1 MTKFSI
7 ITITYNADAF
17 LPRTVESVL
26 SQHYRDIE
34 HIIIDGASTDST
46 ISVAQDYMQR
56 SYAAQNGH
64 EVRIVSE
71 PDNGLYD
78 AMNKGLRQASGDYI
92 CFLNAGDF
100 FPNANVLDTIVSRS
114 LTGKSRQQLPA
125 VIYGD
130 TDIVDNDG
138 NFLRHRRLAPP
149 RNLTW
154 RSFRKG
160 MLVCHQAFYAR
171 LDIARTVPYDT
182 RYRYSADV
190 DWCIR
195 VMKEA
200 ERMGAGLAYVDSVV
214 VNYTQEGQTTKHHRD
229 SLKERYW
236 VMQCHYGAF
245 TTALMHA
252 WFAVRA
258 VVKKLKK
265 GCCLNIPFSTLKK
278 LTHYIILHIPNYL
291 IKSTTYLFFFNYQ
304 KTNIFLFSV
313 QR

>member
-7 ITITYNADAF
+7 ITITYNAEAF

-46 ISVAQDYMQR
+46 LSVAQDYMQR

-130 TDIVDNDG
+130 TDIVDNEG

-214 VNYTQEGQTTKHHRD
+214 VNYTYEGQTTKHHRD
-229 SLKERYW
+229 SLKERYR

-258 VVKKLKK
+258 VVKK
-265 GCCLNIPFSTLKK
+265 
-278 LTHYIILHIPNYL
+278 
-291 IKSTTYLFFFNYQ
+291 
-304 KTNIFLFSV
+304 
-313 QR
+313 

>member
-7 ITITYNADAF
+7 ITITYNAEAF

-46 ISVAQDYMQR
+46 VSVAQDYMQR

-114 LTGKSRQQLPA
+114 LTGKIRQQLPA

-229 SLKERYW
+229 SLKERYR

-258 VVKKLKK
+258 VVKK
-265 GCCLNIPFSTLKK
+265 
-278 LTHYIILHIPNYL
+278 
-291 IKSTTYLFFFNYQ
+291 
-304 KTNIFLFSV
+304 
-313 QR
+313 

>member
-7 ITITYNADAF
+7 ITITYNAEAF

-26 SQHYRDIE
+26 LQHYRDIE

-229 SLKERYW
+229 SLKERYR

-258 VVKKLKK
+258 VVKK
-265 GCCLNIPFSTLKK
+265 
-278 LTHYIILHIPNYL
+278 
-291 IKSTTYLFFFNYQ
+291 
-304 KTNIFLFSV
+304 
-313 QR
+313 

>member
-7 ITITYNADAF
+7 ITITYNAEAF

-229 SLKERYW
+229 SLKERYR
-236 VMQCHYGAF
+236 VMQRHYGAF

-258 VVKKLKK
+258 VVKK
-265 GCCLNIPFSTLKK
+265 
-278 LTHYIILHIPNYL
+278 
-291 IKSTTYLFFFNYQ
+291 
-304 KTNIFLFSV
+304 
-313 QR
+313 

>member
-7 ITITYNADAF
+7 ITITYNAEAF

-138 NFLRHRRLAPP
+138 NFLRHHRLAPP

-229 SLKERYW
+229 SLKERYR

-258 VVKKLKK
+258 VVKK
-265 GCCLNIPFSTLKK
+265 
-278 LTHYIILHIPNYL
+278 
-291 IKSTTYLFFFNYQ
+291 
-304 KTNIFLFSV
+304 
-313 QR
+313 

>member
-7 ITITYNADAF
+7 ITITYNAEAF

-229 SLKERYW
+229 SLKERYR
-236 VMQCHYGAF
+236 VMQCHYGAL

-258 VVKKLKK
+258 VVKK
-265 GCCLNIPFSTLKK
+265 
-278 LTHYIILHIPNYL
+278 
-291 IKSTTYLFFFNYQ
+291 
-304 KTNIFLFSV
+304 
-313 QR
+313 

>member
-7 ITITYNADAF
+7 ITITYNAEAF

-34 HIIIDGASTDST
+34 QIIIDGASTDST
-46 ISVAQDYMQR
+46 LSVAQDYMQR

-100 FPNANVLDTIVSRS
+100 FPNANVLDTIVSIG

-229 SLKERYW
+229 SLKERYR

-258 VVKKLKK
+258 VVKK
-265 GCCLNIPFSTLKK
+265 
-278 LTHYIILHIPNYL
+278 
-291 IKSTTYLFFFNYQ
+291 
-304 KTNIFLFSV
+304 
-313 QR
+313 

>member
-7 ITITYNADAF
+7 ITITYNAEAF

-46 ISVAQDYMQR
+46 LSVAQDYMQR

-130 TDIVDNDG
+130 TDIVDNEG

-229 SLKERYW
+229 SLKERYR

-258 VVKKLKK
+258 VVKK
-265 GCCLNIPFSTLKK
+265 
-278 LTHYIILHIPNYL
+278 
-291 IKSTTYLFFFNYQ
+291 
-304 KTNIFLFSV
+304 
-313 QR
+313 

>member
-7 ITITYNADAF
+7 ITITYNAEAF

-100 FPNANVLDTIVSRS
+100 FPNANVLDTIVARS
-114 LTGKSRQQLPA
+114 LTGKSRQLLPA
-125 VIYGD
+125 VIYGN
-130 TDIVDNDG
+130 TDIVDNEG

-229 SLKERYW
+229 SLKERYR

-258 VVKKLKK
+258 VVKK
-265 GCCLNIPFSTLKK
+265 
-278 LTHYIILHIPNYL
+278 
-291 IKSTTYLFFFNYQ
+291 
-304 KTNIFLFSV
+304 
-313 QR
+313 

>member
-7 ITITYNADAF
+7 ITITYNAEAF

-114 LTGKSRQQLPA
+114 LTGKIRQQLPA

-229 SLKERYW
+229 SLKERYR

-258 VVKKLKK
+258 VVKK
-265 GCCLNIPFSTLKK
+265 
-278 LTHYIILHIPNYL
+278 
-291 IKSTTYLFFFNYQ
+291 
-304 KTNIFLFSV
+304 
-313 QR
+313 

>member
-7 ITITYNADAF
+7 ITITYNAEAF

-46 ISVAQDYMQR
+46 LSVAQDYMQR

-100 FPNANVLDTIVSRS
+100 FPNANVLDTIVSIS

-229 SLKERYW
+229 SLKERYR

-258 VVKKLKK
+258 VVKK
-265 GCCLNIPFSTLKK
+265 
-278 LTHYIILHIPNYL
+278 
-291 IKSTTYLFFFNYQ
+291 
-304 KTNIFLFSV
+304 
-313 QR
+313 

>member
-7 ITITYNADAF
+7 ITITYNAEAF

-64 EVRIVSE
+64 KVRIVSE

-229 SLKERYW
+229 SLKERYR

-258 VVKKLKK
+258 VIKK
-265 GCCLNIPFSTLKK
+265 
-278 LTHYIILHIPNYL
+278 
-291 IKSTTYLFFFNYQ
+291 
-304 KTNIFLFSV
+304 
-313 QR
+313 

>member
-7 ITITYNADAF
+7 ITITYNAEAF

-100 FPNANVLDTIVSRS
+100 FPNANVLDTIVSIS

-229 SLKERYW
+229 SLKERYR

-252 WFAVRA
+252 WFAVRV
-258 VVKKLKK
+258 VVKK
-265 GCCLNIPFSTLKK
+265 
-278 LTHYIILHIPNYL
+278 
-291 IKSTTYLFFFNYQ
+291 
-304 KTNIFLFSV
+304 
-313 QR
+313 

>member
-7 ITITYNADAF
+7 ITITYNAEAF

-100 FPNANVLDTIVSRS
+100 FPNANVLDNIVSRS
-114 LTGKSRQQLPA
+114 LTGKIRQQLPA

-229 SLKERYW
+229 SLKERYR

-258 VVKKLKK
+258 VVKK
-265 GCCLNIPFSTLKK
+265 
-278 LTHYIILHIPNYL
+278 
-291 IKSTTYLFFFNYQ
+291 
-304 KTNIFLFSV
+304 
-313 QR
+313 

>member
-7 ITITYNADAF
+7 ITITYNAEAF

-26 SQHYRDIE
+26 SQHYRDID

-46 ISVAQDYMQR
+46 LSVAQDYMQR

-64 EVRIVSE
+64 KVRIVSE

-229 SLKERYW
+229 SLKERYR

-258 VVKKLKK
+258 VVKK
-265 GCCLNIPFSTLKK
+265 
-278 LTHYIILHIPNYL
+278 
-291 IKSTTYLFFFNYQ
+291 
-304 KTNIFLFSV
+304 
-313 QR
+313 

>member
-7 ITITYNADAF
+7 ITITYNAEAF

-46 ISVAQDYMQR
+46 LSVAQDYMQR

-125 VIYGD
+125 VIYGN

-214 VNYTQEGQTTKHHRD
+214 ANYTQEGQTTKHHRD
-229 SLKERYW
+229 SLKERYR

-258 VVKKLKK
+258 VVKK
-265 GCCLNIPFSTLKK
+265 
-278 LTHYIILHIPNYL
+278 
-291 IKSTTYLFFFNYQ
+291 
-304 KTNIFLFSV
+304 
-313 QR
+313 

>member
-7 ITITYNADAF
+7 ITITYNAEAF

-130 TDIVDNDG
+130 TDIVDNEG

-229 SLKERYW
+229 SLKERYR

-258 VVKKLKK
+258 VVKK
-265 GCCLNIPFSTLKK
+265 
-278 LTHYIILHIPNYL
+278 
-291 IKSTTYLFFFNYQ
+291 
-304 KTNIFLFSV
+304 
-313 QR
+313 

>member
-7 ITITYNADAF
+7 ITITYNAEAF

-46 ISVAQDYMQR
+46 LSVAQDYMQR

-114 LTGKSRQQLPA
+114 LTGKSQQQLPA

-229 SLKERYW
+229 SLKERYR

-258 VVKKLKK
+258 VIKK
-265 GCCLNIPFSTLKK
+265 
-278 LTHYIILHIPNYL
+278 
-291 IKSTTYLFFFNYQ
+291 
-304 KTNIFLFSV
+304 
-313 QR
+313 

>member
-7 ITITYNADAF
+7 ITITYNAEAF

-46 ISVAQDYMQR
+46 LSVAPDYMQR

-229 SLKERYW
+229 SLKERYR

-258 VVKKLKK
+258 VVK
-265 GCCLNIPFSTLKK
+265 T
-278 LTHYIILHIPNYL
+278 
-291 IKSTTYLFFFNYQ
+291 
-304 KTNIFLFSV
+304 
-313 QR
+313 

>member
-7 ITITYNADAF
+7 ITITYNAEAF

-229 SLKERYW
+229 SLKERYR

-258 VVKKLKK
+258 VVKK
-265 GCCLNIPFSTLKK
+265 
-278 LTHYIILHIPNYL
+278 
-291 IKSTTYLFFFNYQ
+291 
-304 KTNIFLFSV
+304 
-313 QR
+313 

>member
-7 ITITYNADAF
+7 ITITYNAEAF

-34 HIIIDGASTDST
+34 HVIIDGASTDST
-46 ISVAQDYMQR
+46 LSVAQDYMQR

-114 LTGKSRQQLPA
+114 LTGKIRQQLPA

-229 SLKERYW
+229 SLKERYR

-258 VVKKLKK
+258 VVKK
-265 GCCLNIPFSTLKK
+265 
-278 LTHYIILHIPNYL
+278 
-291 IKSTTYLFFFNYQ
+291 
-304 KTNIFLFSV
+304 
-313 QR
+313 

>member
-7 ITITYNADAF
+7 ITITYNAEAF

-229 SLKERYW
+229 SLKERYK

-258 VVKKLKK
+258 VVKK
-265 GCCLNIPFSTLKK
+265 
-278 LTHYIILHIPNYL
+278 
-291 IKSTTYLFFFNYQ
+291 
-304 KTNIFLFSV
+304 
-313 QR
+313 

>member
-7 ITITYNADAF
+7 ITITYNAEAF

-114 LTGKSRQQLPA
+114 LTEKSRQQLPA

-229 SLKERYW
+229 SLKERYR

-258 VVKKLKK
+258 VVKK
-265 GCCLNIPFSTLKK
+265 
-278 LTHYIILHIPNYL
+278 
-291 IKSTTYLFFFNYQ
+291 
-304 KTNIFLFSV
+304 
-313 QR
+313 

>member
-7 ITITYNADAF
+7 ITITYNAEAF

-46 ISVAQDYMQR
+46 VSVAQDYMQR

-100 FPNANVLDTIVSRS
+100 FPNTNVLDTIVSRS

-130 TDIVDNDG
+130 TDIVDNEG
-138 NFLRHRRLAPP
+138 NFLRHRRLVPP

-229 SLKERYW
+229 SLKERYR

-258 VVKKLKK
+258 VVKK
-265 GCCLNIPFSTLKK
+265 
-278 LTHYIILHIPNYL
+278 
-291 IKSTTYLFFFNYQ
+291 
-304 KTNIFLFSV
+304 
-313 QR
+313 

>member
-7 ITITYNADAF
+7 ITITYNAEAF

-114 LTGKSRQQLPA
+114 LTGKSGQQLPA

-229 SLKERYW
+229 SLKERYR

-258 VVKKLKK
+258 VVKK
-265 GCCLNIPFSTLKK
+265 
-278 LTHYIILHIPNYL
+278 
-291 IKSTTYLFFFNYQ
+291 
-304 KTNIFLFSV
+304 
-313 QR
+313 

>member
-7 ITITYNADAF
+7 ITITYNAEAF

-114 LTGKSRQQLPA
+114 LTGKRRQQLPA

-229 SLKERYW
+229 SLKERYR

-258 VVKKLKK
+258 VVKK
-265 GCCLNIPFSTLKK
+265 
-278 LTHYIILHIPNYL
+278 
-291 IKSTTYLFFFNYQ
+291 
-304 KTNIFLFSV
+304 
-313 QR
+313 

>member
-7 ITITYNADAF
+7 ITITYNAEAF

-229 SLKERYW
+229 SLKERYR
-236 VMQCHYGAF
+236 VMQSHYGAF

-258 VVKKLKK
+258 VVKK
-265 GCCLNIPFSTLKK
+265 
-278 LTHYIILHIPNYL
+278 
-291 IKSTTYLFFFNYQ
+291 
-304 KTNIFLFSV
+304 
-313 QR
+313 

>member
-7 ITITYNADAF
+7 ITITYNAEAF

-26 SQHYRDIE
+26 SQHYCDIE

-229 SLKERYW
+229 SLKERYR

-258 VVKKLKK
+258 VVKK
-265 GCCLNIPFSTLKK
+265 
-278 LTHYIILHIPNYL
+278 
-291 IKSTTYLFFFNYQ
+291 
-304 KTNIFLFSV
+304 
-313 QR
+313 

>member
-7 ITITYNADAF
+7 ITITYNAEAF

-200 ERMGAGLAYVDSVV
+200 EIMGAGLAYVDSVV

-229 SLKERYW
+229 SLKERYR

-258 VVKKLKK
+258 VVKK
-265 GCCLNIPFSTLKK
+265 
-278 LTHYIILHIPNYL
+278 
-291 IKSTTYLFFFNYQ
+291 
-304 KTNIFLFSV
+304 
-313 QR
+313 

>member
-7 ITITYNADAF
+7 ITITYNAEAF

-46 ISVAQDYMQR
+46 LSVAQDYMQR

-214 VNYTQEGQTTKHHRD
+214 VNYTHEGQTTKHHRD
-229 SLKERYW
+229 SLKERYR

-258 VVKKLKK
+258 VVKK
-265 GCCLNIPFSTLKK
+265 
-278 LTHYIILHIPNYL
+278 
-291 IKSTTYLFFFNYQ
+291 
-304 KTNIFLFSV
+304 
-313 QR
+313 

>member
-7 ITITYNADAF
+7 ITITYNAEAF

-34 HIIIDGASTDST
+34 HVIIDGASTDST

-200 ERMGAGLAYVDSVV
+200 ERIGAGLAYVDSVV

-229 SLKERYW
+229 SLKERYR

-258 VVKKLKK
+258 VVKK
-265 GCCLNIPFSTLKK
+265 
-278 LTHYIILHIPNYL
+278 
-291 IKSTTYLFFFNYQ
+291 
-304 KTNIFLFSV
+304 
-313 QR
+313 

>member
-7 ITITYNADAF
+7 ITITYNAEAF

-71 PDNGLYD
+71 TDNGLYD

-229 SLKERYW
+229 SLKERYR

-258 VVKKLKK
+258 VVKK
-265 GCCLNIPFSTLKK
+265 
-278 LTHYIILHIPNYL
+278 
-291 IKSTTYLFFFNYQ
+291 
-304 KTNIFLFSV
+304 
-313 QR
+313 

>member
-7 ITITYNADAF
+7 ITITYNAEAF

-200 ERMGAGLAYVDSVV
+200 ERMGTGLAYVDSVV

-229 SLKERYW
+229 SLKERYR

-258 VVKKLKK
+258 VIKK
-265 GCCLNIPFSTLKK
+265 
-278 LTHYIILHIPNYL
+278 
-291 IKSTTYLFFFNYQ
+291 
-304 KTNIFLFSV
+304 
-313 QR
+313 

>member
-7 ITITYNADAF
+7 ITITYNAAAF

-26 SQHYRDIE
+26 SQHYSDIE
-34 HIIIDGASTDST
+34 HIIVDGASTDST
-46 ISVAQDYMQR
+46 LTVAQDYMQR

-71 PDNGLYD
+71 PDNGLYY
-78 AMNKGLRQASGDYI
+78 AMNKGLQLATGDYI

-100 FPNANVLDTIVSRS
+100 YPRPDVLDTIVAQCLSKCDS
-114 LTGKSRQQLPA
+114 KQSPA
-125 VIYGD
+125 VLYGN

-149 RNLTW
+149 RDLSW
-154 RSFRKG
+154 RTFKQG
-160 MLVCHQAFYAR
+160 MVVCHQAFYAR
-171 LDIARTVPYDT
+171 LDIARNILFDT

-200 ERMGAGLAYVDSVV
+200 EHRRLSLAYVDSVI
-214 VNYTQEGQTTKHHRD
+214 VNYTQEGETTKNHRA
-229 SLKERYW
+229 SLKERYR
-236 VMQCHYGAF
+236 VMQYHYGAV

-258 VVKKLKK
+258 VVS
-265 GCCLNIPFSTLKK
+265 P
-278 LTHYIILHIPNYL
+278 
-291 IKSTTYLFFFNYQ
+291 
-304 KTNIFLFSV
+304 
-313 QR
+313 

>member
-7 ITITYNADAF
+7 ITITYNAEAF

-100 FPNANVLDTIVSRS
+100 FPNANVLDNIVSRS

-190 DWCIR
+190 DWCIMG
-195 VMKEA
+195 MKEA
-200 ERMGAGLAYVDSVV
+200 ERMVAGVAYVDSVV

-229 SLKERYW
+229 SLKERYR

-258 VVKKLKK
+258 VVKK
-265 GCCLNIPFSTLKK
+265 
-278 LTHYIILHIPNYL
+278 
-291 IKSTTYLFFFNYQ
+291 
-304 KTNIFLFSV
+304 
-313 QR
+313 

>member
-7 ITITYNADAF
+7 ITITYNAEAF

-114 LTGKSRQQLPA
+114 LTGKIRQQLPA

-130 TDIVDNDG
+130 TGIVDNDG

-214 VNYTQEGQTTKHHRD
+214 VNYIQEGQTTKHHRD
-229 SLKERYW
+229 SLKERYR

-258 VVKKLKK
+258 VVKK
-265 GCCLNIPFSTLKK
+265 
-278 LTHYIILHIPNYL
+278 
-291 IKSTTYLFFFNYQ
+291 
-304 KTNIFLFSV
+304 
-313 QR
+313 